1 MFAQSFL
8 KAFGKIVDLAYRLY
22 RSDRFDHYIIE
33 EKSEE
38 IFMVSC
44 KVFRFM
50 NFANWACCSFG
61 TLQNDIHPCL
71 WVKSKEVEGF
81 LTKIQFL

>member
-1 MFAQSFL
+1 
-8 KAFGKIVDLAYRLY
+8 
-22 RSDRFDHYIIE
+22 
-33 EKSEE
+33 
-38 IFMVSC
+38 MVSC
-44 KVFRFM
+44 KVFQFM